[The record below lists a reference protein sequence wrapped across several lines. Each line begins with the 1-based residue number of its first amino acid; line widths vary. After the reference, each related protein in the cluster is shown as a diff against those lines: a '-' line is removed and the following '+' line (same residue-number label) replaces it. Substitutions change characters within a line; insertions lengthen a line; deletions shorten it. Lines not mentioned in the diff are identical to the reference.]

1 MLAVVT
7 GGTGSLGRAVTAKL
21 AEDGFDIRVS
31 AISEKDRD
39 GYPGPGSADIVDLRD
54 LTGTRG
60 WIGGLGRVHGAVLCA
75 GGFAMRS
82 LAKLEAG
89 DLDAMVDINLR
100 TAANTL
106 AALAPVLEDGAGVV
120 IIGAQSWPGGQS
132 IGAYAASKAGAISLA
147 KTASVEW
154 KSRRIRVNAVLP
166 DIMDTPA
173 NRASM
178 PDADFGRWAKVEEV
192 AAVCAWLLS
201 PASGI
206 VSGNTISV
214 GR

>member
-31 AISEKDRD
+31 AISDADAGRY
-39 GYPGPGSADIVDLRD
+39 GGPGAADVVDLRD
-54 LTGTRG
+54 LAGTRA
-60 WIGGLGRVHGAVLCA
+60 WIGGLGPIGGAVLCA
-75 GGFAMRS
+75 GGFAMRT
-82 LAKLEAG
+82 LAKLEPG
-89 DLDAMVDINLR
+89 DLDAMLDINLR

-120 IIGAQSWPGGQS
+120 IIGAQTWRGGPS

-178 PDADFGRWAKVEEV
+178 PDADFGKWAKVEEV

-206 VSGNTISV
+206 ASGNTISV